1 MLLKCTQKL
10 LRILDEADSS
20 PKGESASESKLG
32 DWYANSFSIN
42 HKQYVLF
49 LSEKTHL
56 SLVLT
61 RTEARKYPDTFPSH
75 LLNHLVWL
83 GVPLDEAIPEINQYY
98 YDIHLTKTDGPK
110 NVQYL
115 SSYIMYAKR
124 IGLRVGVEDPV
135 ELTRRLAEF
144 PTTKPIMLPDKD
156 TVAAFIGT

>member
-10 LRILDEADSS
+10 LRILGEADSD
-20 PKGESASESKLG
+20 PKGKSASESKLG
-32 DWYANSFSIN
+32 DWYANSFSVN
-42 HKQYVLF
+42 HRQYVLF

-83 GVPLDEAIPEINQYY
+83 GVSLEGAASEINQYY
-98 YDIHLTKTDGPK
+98 YDIHLTKTDGAK

-115 SSYIMYAKR
+115 NSYIMYAKR
-124 IGLRVGVEDPV
+124 ISLRVGVDDPI

-144 PTTKPIMLPDKD
+144 PTIKPIVFPDKD
-156 TVAAFIGT
+156 TLAAFREM